1 MGRRRDAFAP
11 QGRGHGSVCA
21 TEALVPSHARG
32 VTISPG
38 FGVPHEVIG
47 HSTRRRWCCGVG
59 AACVVVPAAG
69 CNLPDGTG
77 VAYETWADYPDRSLP
92 VELRLVQAAIL
103 AANPH
108 NTQPWRFVAAPTSI
122 ELWRDAERSLGAMD
136 PLGREQVIALGCA
149 LENLAIAAP
158 GFGRTATIETLPDPD
173 APLLVARIGLATAT
187 AHDHPLADTIVHRH
201 TQRGRYM
208 DAPLS
213 EQVETAMVD
222 LIDDLPAVQ
231 LVLLQGPDR
240 AAFRSG
246 TIDATRAIV
255 DDREMN
261 EASHVW
267 WRQTEDAIERHRDG
281 LTIMAMGFGVATRA
295 FGKLGDGPSA
305 AKAGEYWIR
314 NTERGQ
320 TTGSAF
326 GALVTPALEDPA
338 MLLQVGRAWQRL
350 HLWIVA
356 NGLAAQP
363 LNQMLERRDREVQ
376 RRSSTDFGERLGGL
390 VGEHAQIG
398 FRVGYAWDEFGPSP
412 RRPVDWVVDA

>member
-1 MGRRRDAFAP
+1 MTSR
-11 QGRGHGSVCA
+11 
-21 TEALVPSHARG
+21 
-32 VTISPG
+32 
-38 FGVPHEVIG
+38 
-47 HSTRRRWCCGVG
+47 STRRQWCRGVG

-108 NTQPWRFVAAPTSI
+108 NTQPWRFVVSPTSI
-122 ELWRDAERSLGAMD
+122 ELWRDADRSLGAMD
-136 PLGREQVIALGCA
+136 PLGREQAIGLGCA
-149 LENLAIAAP
+149 LENLAVAAP
-158 GFGRTATIETLPDPD
+158 GFGRAVTIETLPDPD
-173 APLLVARIGLATAT
+173 APLLVARLGLATAE
-187 AHDHPLADTIVHRH
+187 AQEHPLADTIVHRH
-201 TQRGRYM
+201 TQRGRYL

-213 EQVETAMVD
+213 ELVEPAMVE
-222 LIDDLPAVQ
+222 LIDDLDDVE
-231 LVLLQGPDR
+231 LVLLQGDDR
-240 AAFRSG
+240 AGFRSG
-246 TIDATRAIV
+246 TIDATKAIV

-261 EASHVW
+261 EASHLW
-267 WRQTEDAIERHRDG
+267 WRQTIDAIDRHRDG
-281 LTIMAMGFGVATRA
+281 LTIMAMGFGAATRA

-326 GALVTPALEDPA
+326 GALVTPSLEDPA

-363 LNQMLERRDREVQ
+363 LNQMFERRDREVE
-376 RRSSTDFGERLGGL
+376 RGLPRDFGERLDGL
-390 VGEHAQIG
+390 VGEHAQLG

>member
-1 MGRRRDAFAP
+1 M
-11 QGRGHGSVCA
+11 
-21 TEALVPSHARG
+21 
-32 VTISPG
+32 
-38 FGVPHEVIG
+38 
-47 HSTRRRWCCGVG
+47 G

-108 NTQPWRFVAAPTSI
+108 NTQPWRFVVSPTSI
-122 ELWRDAERSLGAMD
+122 ELWRDADRSLGAMD
-136 PLGREQVIALGCA
+136 PLGREQVIGLGCA

-158 GFGRTATIETLPDPD
+158 GFGRTASIETLPDPD
-173 APLLVARIGLATAT
+173 APLLVARIGLGTAT
-187 AHDHPLADTIVHRH
+187 AHEHPLADAIVHRH

-213 EQVETAMVD
+213 DQVEPAMVE
-222 LIDDLPAVQ
+222 LLDDLPAVE
-231 LVLLQGPDR
+231 LVLLQGSER
-240 AAFRSG
+240 AAFRTA

-261 EASHVW
+261 EASHRW
-267 WRQTEDAIERHRDG
+267 WRQTNDAIERDRDG
-281 LTIMAMGFGVATRA
+281 LTIMTSGLGAGMRA

-305 AKAGEYWIR
+305 AKAGAYWIR
-314 NTERGQ
+314 ATQKGQ

-326 GALVTPALEDPA
+326 GALVTPSLEDPA

-350 HLWIVA
+350 HLWMVA

-363 LNQMLERRDREVQ
+363 LNQVFERRDREVQ
-376 RRSSTDFGERLGGL
+376 RGLPSDFGERLGAL
-390 VGEHAQIG
+390 VGEHGQMG
-398 FRVGYAWDEFGPSP
+398 FRVGYAWDEFGASP
-412 RRPVDWVVDA
+412 RRPVDWVVGT